1 VQSMWA
7 RRMKETFAIV
17 TIGDGI
23 IALVS
28 PRGHALLWEV
38 GPEDTRRIVRFFAEN
53 PSYVRLIG
61 AAQIALGLWLA
72 LRQYREG

>member
-1 VQSMWA
+1 
-7 RRMKETFAIV
+7 MKETFAIV

-28 PRGHALLWEV
+28 PREHSLLWEV
-38 GPEDTRRIVRFFAEN
+38 GPEDARRIARFFAEN
-53 PSYVRLIG
+53 PSYMRLIG